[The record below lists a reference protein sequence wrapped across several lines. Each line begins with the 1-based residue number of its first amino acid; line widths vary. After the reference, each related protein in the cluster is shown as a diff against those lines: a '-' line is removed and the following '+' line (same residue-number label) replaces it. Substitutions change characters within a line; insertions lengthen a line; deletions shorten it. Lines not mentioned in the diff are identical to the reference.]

1 VTRRPR
7 AFPVVAGVLALALSA
22 GCSHL
27 PSDTGPIPASRP
39 GLADDAALVP
49 LGSFQAEAGVDG
61 GRMAGED
68 FIASELLLRYGLHRS
83 VEARLAVAT
92 SGGRG
97 SGAPGQAVEDLEVGA
112 KLRLAAGG
120 GGLLDPALTLIPSVS
135 VPTGA
140 DRLSSGS
147 MEPGALLVAQWDFGG
162 PFEWGANLGAT
173 AVEGGDGRFPELF
186 LGGVV
191 GRSLSDELAVELELV
206 RIAGVG
212 GRAPGAG
219 LWHGALGAAWLIH
232 KDASLDASVGYL
244 KSGRSDGG
252 FVSVGVSVRR

>member
-1 VTRRPR
+1 MNHRCRS
-7 AFPVVAGVLALALSA
+7 FPLLAGVLALALST
-22 GCSHL
+22 GCAHL
-27 PSDTGPIPASRP
+27 PSDSAPIPASRP
-39 GLADDAALVP
+39 GLTDDAALVP
-49 LGSFQAEAGVDG
+49 LGSFQAEAGVEA
-61 GRMAGED
+61 GRMVGED
-68 FIASELLLRYGLHRS
+68 FLGSELLLRYGFDRN
-83 VEARLAVAT
+83 VEVRLGVAT

-97 SGAPGQAVEDLEVGA
+97 SGSPGQAVEDLELGA

-120 GGLLDPALTLIPSVS
+120 SGLLDPALTLIPSIS

-147 MEPGALLVAQWDFGG
+147 VEPGALLVAEWDLGG
-162 PFEWGANLGAT
+162 PFEVGGNLGAT
-173 AVEGGDGRFPELF
+173 AVEGGDGRYTELF
-186 LGGVV
+186 IGAVV
-191 GRSLSDELAVELELV
+191 GRSLSDELAVEAELV